1 MGSIAEDG
9 HRSGVLAHNLMCYG
23 QSEAR
28 AAFLSRE
35 EGIEDPFRIL
45 LVDPASLVM
54 NINIDAASTMV
65 SFQ

>member
-1 MGSIAEDG
+1 MGGVAEDG

-45 LVDPASLVM
+45 LDRSRLPGHEH
-54 NINIDAASTMV
+54 
-65 SFQ
+65 QY